1 MAKSEFARAT
11 FTYSSAEQGV
21 TDVTIDDSY
30 SEIDV
35 TDTLTTVGNS
45 EYLGGR
51 RSISISFSLFKK
63 AGTADI
69 TLNDPQTG
77 ILKVED
83 SAGDYTTYTGTAI
96 LLSKSLAGTIDDAVK
111 VSYSG
116 RISGALIEAQAP

>member
-11 FTYSSAEQGV
+11 FTYNSVEQGV

-51 RSISISFSLFKK
+51 RSISISFSLFKI
-63 AGTADI
+63 AGTADLI
-69 TLNDPQTG
+69 LNAGQTG

-83 SAGDYTTYTGTAI
+83 SAGVYTTYTGTAI

-116 RISGALIEAQAP
+116 RISGSLVEAQAP